1 MHLCKDG
8 SIYPSIS
15 NVLFLTIC
23 HATRKRRSWQLG
35 ANDLGVCGAKC
46 YSEKTRPWPEL
57 SRSSGVRLATM
68 KFLRLVSVV
77 DIAVVGVAAFAIGLP
92 PRTME
97 AAPASR
103 LRGDETVSAALQEA
117 RAIAHPE
124 DGKAVAA
131 ASQFMSD
138 GGYRDWAVEMPRA
151 LSERDKASPVRWQA
165 LRAVSAAYLDR
176 FELGFA
182 LDYANR
188 AIAACES
195 AGPEACPAW
204 DSIRM
209 ELFAKHLDAGIKSG
223 INPHRDPAGFSKAAG
238 DSVRHIRLTPKAG
251 MGGPTPAPAAPVT
264 PTTPALPPGS
274 VTTPA
279 APGPTPSGAAVTPTP

>member
-1 MHLCKDG
+1 
-8 SIYPSIS
+8 
-15 NVLFLTIC
+15 
-23 HATRKRRSWQLG
+23 
-35 ANDLGVCGAKC
+35 
-46 YSEKTRPWPEL
+46 
-57 SRSSGVRLATM
+57 M

-103 LRGDETVSAALQEA
+103 LRGDDTVSAALQEA

-124 DGKAVAA
+124 DGKAIAA
-131 ASQFMSD
+131 ASQYMSD

-151 LSERDKASPVRWQA
+151 LSERDKSSPVRWQA

-188 AIAACES
+188 AIAACEN

-204 DSIRM
+204 DGIRM
-209 ELFAKHLDAGIKSG
+209 DLFAKHLDAGIKSG
-223 INPHRDPAGFSKAAG
+223 INPHRDPAGFAKAAG
-238 DSVRHIRLTPKAG
+238 DSVRHIRLTSKAG
-251 MGGPTPAPAAPVT
+251 MGGPTPAPSPKPASPAPAPPAIE
-264 PTTPALPPGS
+264 PTLQPTPA
-274 VTTPA
+274 
-279 APGPTPSGAAVTPTP
+279 TPSGATVAPTP